1 MTIAEFFVG
10 LVVPMKG
17 RDFKSI
23 SFALISPLF
32 GDVNEIDEFVDDT
45 AESEAHWRS
54 KTTVPG
60 IRLWRDR

>member
-1 MTIAEFFVG
+1 MTIAEFFFG
-10 LVVPMKG
+10 SVVSMKG
-17 RDFKSI
+17 RGFKPK

-45 AESEAHWRS
+45 AESEAHWRP

-60 IRLWRDR
+60 MRLWRD